1 MDICH
6 KFFKEVIPTGYQHIL
21 CFDRQSSFSLHKTK
35 SYIVFFLIDFIISLR
50 CKKELIMIKGFIFD
64 LDGVITDT
72 AELHFAAWKK
82 LSDDMDWQFDRDL
95 NEKLR
100 GISRMD
106 SIKVIMDHNNVS
118 LKEETIVELATQKN
132 DIYVE
137 SLDHMTPE
145 DYLPG
150 AKELLTHLRSEGFSV
165 ALGSAS
171 KNAEMVLK
179 QLNATHYFDV
189 IGDGN
194 SVSRSKPAPDI
205 FLYAS
210 EKMGLS
216 PERCIVFE
224 DAEKGIDAA
233 KAGNFYSVGI
243 GPEER
248 VGHADVRFDTMKE
261 ATLFEVKSHFKDLF

>member
-1 MDICH
+1 
-6 KFFKEVIPTGYQHIL
+6 
-21 CFDRQSSFSLHKTK
+21 
-35 SYIVFFLIDFIISLR
+35 
-50 CKKELIMIKGFIFD
+50 MIKGFIFD

-72 AELHFAAWKK
+72 AELHFEAWKK
-82 LSDDMDWQFDRDL
+82 LSDEMGWHFDREL

-106 SIKVIMDHNNVS
+106 SIKVIMDHNHVT
-118 LKEETIVELATQKN
+118 LTDDAVVELATKKN
-132 DIYVE
+132 NIYVA
-137 SLDHMTPE
+137 SLDTMTPN

-150 AKELLTHLRSEGFSV
+150 AKELLTHLRQEGFLV

-171 KNAEMVLK
+171 KNAIKVLQ
-179 QLNATHYFDV
+179 QLNATHFFDV

-194 SVSRSKPAPDI
+194 SVAKSKPAPDI

-210 EKMGLS
+210 EKLKLQPS
-216 PERCIVFE
+216 NCVVFE

-233 KAGNFYSVGI
+233 IAGGFHSVGI

-248 VGHADVRFDTMKE
+248 VGHAEVRFNSMKE
-261 ATLFEVKSHFKDLF
+261 ATFFEVKSFFSDFF

>member
-1 MDICH
+1 
-6 KFFKEVIPTGYQHIL
+6 
-21 CFDRQSSFSLHKTK
+21 
-35 SYIVFFLIDFIISLR
+35 
-50 CKKELIMIKGFIFD
+50 MIKGFIFD

-72 AELHFAAWKK
+72 AELHYDAWKK
-82 LSDDMDWQFDRDL
+82 LADEMGWEFDRDV

-106 SIKVIMDHNNVS
+106 SIKVIMDHNGVS
-118 LKEETIVELATQKN
+118 LDENTIVELATKKN
-132 DIYVE
+132 DIYVN
-137 SLDHMTPE
+137 SLDGMTQE

-150 AKELLTHLRSEGFSV
+150 ARELLTHLRSEGFSV

-171 KNAEMVLK
+171 KNANKVLQ
-179 QLNATHYFDV
+179 QLKATHYFDV

-194 SVSRSKPAPDI
+194 SVSKSKPAPDI
-205 FLYAS
+205 FLFAS
-210 EKMGLS
+210 EKLGLR
-216 PERCIVFE
+216 PENCIVFE

-233 KAGNFYSVGI
+233 KAGNFHSVGI

-248 VGHADVRFDTMKE
+248 VGHADIRFNTMKE

>member
-1 MDICH
+1 
-6 KFFKEVIPTGYQHIL
+6 
-21 CFDRQSSFSLHKTK
+21 
-35 SYIVFFLIDFIISLR
+35 
-50 CKKELIMIKGFIFD
+50 MIKGFIFD

-72 AELHFAAWKK
+72 AELHYAAWKK
-82 LSDDMDWQFDRDL
+82 LSDDMGWQFDREL

-106 SIKVIMDHNNVS
+106 SIKVIMDHNGVS
-118 LKEETIVELATQKN
+118 LDEDTVIDLATKKN

-137 SLDHMTPE
+137 SLDDMTPE

-150 AKELLTHLRSEGFSV
+150 ARELLTHLRSEGFSV

-171 KNAEMVLK
+171 KNANKVLK
-179 QLNATHYFDV
+179 QLNAIHFFDV
-189 IGDGN
+189 VGDGN

-205 FLYAS
+205 FLYAA
-210 EKMGLS
+210 EKMGLP
-216 PERCIVFE
+216 PENCIVFE

-233 KAGNFYSVGI
+233 KAGKFHSVGI

-248 VGHADVRFDTMKE
+248 VGHADIRFDTMKE
-261 ATLFEVKSHFKDLF
+261 ATLFEVKAHFKDLF

>member
-1 MDICH
+1 
-6 KFFKEVIPTGYQHIL
+6 
-21 CFDRQSSFSLHKTK
+21 
-35 SYIVFFLIDFIISLR
+35 
-50 CKKELIMIKGFIFD
+50 MIKGFIFD

-72 AELHFAAWKK
+72 AELHFDAWKK
-82 LSDDMDWQFDRDL
+82 LSDEMDWEFDREL
-95 NEKLR
+95 NERLR

-106 SIKVIMDHNNVS
+106 SIHVIMDHNGVS
-118 LKEETIVELATQKN
+118 LDEPTVVELATKKN

-137 SLDHMTPE
+137 SLDKMTPD

-150 AKELLTHLRSEGFSV
+150 ARELLTHLRSEGFSV

-171 KNAEMVLK
+171 KNAHKVLK
-179 QLNATHYFDV
+179 QLNAVHFFDV

-194 SVSRSKPAPDI
+194 SVSKSKPAPDI

-210 EKMGLS
+210 KKLGLR
-216 PERCIVFE
+216 PENCIVFE

-233 KAGNFYSVGI
+233 KAGKFHSVGI
-243 GPEER
+243 GPEQR
-248 VGHADVRFDTMKE
+248 VGHADIRFETMKE

>member
-1 MDICH
+1 
-6 KFFKEVIPTGYQHIL
+6 
-21 CFDRQSSFSLHKTK
+21 
-35 SYIVFFLIDFIISLR
+35 
-50 CKKELIMIKGFIFD
+50 MIKGFIFD

-72 AELHFAAWKK
+72 AELHYDAWKK
-82 LSDDMDWQFDRDL
+82 LADEMGWEFDRDV

-106 SIKVIMDHNNVS
+106 SIKVIMDHNGVS
-118 LKEETIVELATQKN
+118 LDEKTIVELATKKN
-132 DIYVE
+132 DIYVN
-137 SLDHMTPE
+137 SLDGMTQE

-150 AKELLTHLRSEGFSV
+150 ARELLTHLRSEGFSV

-171 KNAEMVLK
+171 KNANKVLQ
-179 QLNATHYFDV
+179 QLKATHYFDV

-194 SVSRSKPAPDI
+194 SVSKSKPAPDI
-205 FLYAS
+205 FLFAS
-210 EKMGLS
+210 EKLGLR
-216 PERCIVFE
+216 PENCIVFE

-233 KAGNFYSVGI
+233 KAGNFHSVGI

-248 VGHADVRFDTMKE
+248 VGHADIRFDTMKE

>member
-1 MDICH
+1 
-6 KFFKEVIPTGYQHIL
+6 
-21 CFDRQSSFSLHKTK
+21 
-35 SYIVFFLIDFIISLR
+35 
-50 CKKELIMIKGFIFD
+50 MIKGFIFD
-64 LDGVITDT
+64 LDGVVTDT
-72 AELHFAAWKK
+72 AELHYAAWKK
-82 LSDDMDWQFDRDL
+82 LADDMGWQFDRDL

-118 LKEETIVELATQKN
+118 LDDKTIVELATKKN

-137 SLDHMTPE
+137 SLDSMTQE

-171 KNAEMVLK
+171 KNANKVLK
-179 QLNATHYFDV
+179 QLNATYFFDV

-194 SVSRSKPAPDI
+194 SVSKSKPAPDI

-210 EKMGLS
+210 EKLGLP
-216 PERCIVFE
+216 PENCIVFE

-233 KAGNFYSVGI
+233 KAGKFHSVGI

-248 VGHADVRFDTMKE
+248 VGHADIRFNTMKE

>member
-1 MDICH
+1 
-6 KFFKEVIPTGYQHIL
+6 
-21 CFDRQSSFSLHKTK
+21 
-35 SYIVFFLIDFIISLR
+35 
-50 CKKELIMIKGFIFD
+50 MIKGFIFD

-72 AELHFAAWKK
+72 AELHYDAWKK
-82 LSDDMDWQFDRDL
+82 LADEMGWEFDREL

-106 SIKVIMDHNNVS
+106 SIKVIMDHNGVS
-118 LKEETIVELATQKN
+118 LDENKIVELATKKN
-132 DIYVE
+132 DIYVN
-137 SLDHMTPE
+137 SLDGMTQE

-150 AKELLTHLRSEGFSV
+150 ARELLTHLRSEGFSV

-171 KNAEMVLK
+171 KNANKVLQ
-179 QLNATHYFDV
+179 QLKATHYFDV

-194 SVSRSKPAPDI
+194 SVSKSKPAPDI
-205 FLYAS
+205 FLFAS
-210 EKMGLS
+210 EKLGLR
-216 PERCIVFE
+216 PENCIVFE

-233 KAGNFYSVGI
+233 KAGNFHSVGI

-248 VGHADVRFDTMKE
+248 VGHADIRFDTMKE